1 MINPDVYGFDTISLG
16 GAEVLNQTILGMYEY
31 EEGTT
36 RNPPYAHANRPVD
49 ESIALWGVD
58 GCWGYK
64 TLISVHGEMSRVKI
78 YRETVKTKSLTLHFR
93 SLTDNNQQDAY
104 SKIYNNFQNRIGYDI
119 DDTHDWQGPLVGTN
133 LSWSLFRAALI
144 KDINYSDWCAYPTV
158 SGLTPSGLTTAS
170 RNLSAFKN
178 YLIANANLD
187 IKPALL
193 DFAIFCRNGENTVRE
208 SLIFSDALS
217 PLGIPSY
224 TVGVQAS
231 IDTLGVVKFP
241 ADNPTYLER
250 YFAIDSD
257 YLSEYSNTAVI
268 DWCIIP
274 GILNNNNLS
283 NFATANRFNRN
294 GINYQFTKAAL
305 QTERYFYIRYSNT
318 KRVFDDVS
326 YHWELVIVDTE
337 SGTQYT
343 EDTWNQID
351 LTRLS
356 DSSNILRLIQVI
368 EIDDQ
373 KDYET
378 KAEAY
383 YAAVLHEFAYLGFY
397 FVTDQSLAE
406 SANLPEG
413 TPGVFLPE
421 IVNGNTTGNYFTE
434 EEIPNVPYA
443 NSNSASDFDYNP
455 EANYDINEVTE
466 TLFPDEVT
474 AIPRFG
480 KTYLCTISEIDAVNY
495 NLKAMDWSEEQ
506 RESLFFGQNPYD
518 FIINISAYPI
528 IDYNLPPASAKSNIT
543 LGKLDL
549 NTVEER
555 YGDATGYP
563 IMGGIINYPNPFG
576 NIYVPP
582 AFEKTEFP
590 FLDYEPYTLIQLYL
604 PYCQMVSIP
613 PSIAMGKII
622 DIRMSVDLLS
632 GVVIAYIIIDGKE
645 YTTAQGSLVTEVPV
659 SGRDYSSYE
668 EMQFNSSY
676 NIASTALTG
685 TSAVSGNIAG
695 ASISKSMGN
704 KVGIGT
710 QVAMGVFNAVNT
722 GVRLQQMVDNLKRSA
737 PSPVQVSNGSASLG
751 TGNMQDA
758 YLYVTRPI
766 IDETFNADIYKKIM
780 GKPCSIPGKLSD
792 FSGFTQMVNPILD
805 DILCTAEEKQLIIQ
819 ALENGVIL

>member
-31 EEGTT
+31 EEGTV
-36 RNPPYAHANRPVD
+36 RVPPYAHANRPVD

-64 TLISVHGEMSRVKI
+64 TLISVHGELSRVKI
-78 YRETVKTKSLTLHFR
+78 YQETVKTKSLTLHYR
-93 SLTDNNQQDAY
+93 SLTDNSQQDGY
-104 SKIYNNFQNRIGYDI
+104 SKIYNNFQSRIGYDI
-119 DDTHDWQGPLVGTN
+119 DDTHSWQGPLVGTN
-133 LSWSLFRAALI
+133 LSYSLFRAALI
-144 KDINYSDWCAYPTV
+144 KDINYSDWCVYPTV
-158 SGLTPSGLTTAS
+158 AALTPSGTTTAS

-178 YLIANANLD
+178 YLIANANQD
-187 IKPALL
+187 IKPAIL

-208 SLIFSDALS
+208 SLIFSEALT

-231 IDTLGVVKFP
+231 VDTLGVIKFP
-241 ADNPTYLER
+241 TDNPTYLES

-257 YLSEYSNTAVI
+257 YLSEYSNTAII
-268 DWCIIP
+268 DWCICP
-274 GILNNNNLS
+274 GILNNNNNS
-283 NFATANRFNRN
+283 NFVTVNRFNRN

-337 SGTQYT
+337 SGRQYT
-343 EDTWNQID
+343 EETWNQID

-368 EIDDQ
+368 EIDNQ
-373 KDYET
+373 KEYET

-421 IVNGNTTGNYFTE
+421 IINGNTTGNYFTE

-443 NSNSASDFDYNP
+443 DSNSASDFKYNP
-455 EANYDINEVTE
+455 EANYDVNEVTE

-495 NLKAMDWSEEQ
+495 NLKAMDWSQEQ

-549 NTVEER
+549 NTLEEK

-582 AFEKTEFP
+582 AFDRTEFP

-622 DIRMSVDLLS
+622 NIRMSVDLLS
-632 GVVIAYIIIDGKE
+632 GVVIAYIIIDNKE
-645 YTTAQGSLVTEVPV
+645 YTTAQGTLVTEVPV
-659 SGRDYSSYE
+659 SGRNYADFAK
-668 EMQFNSSY
+668 MQFDSAATSRDILATGMNAVLG
-676 NIASTALTG
+676 NAS
-685 TSAVSGNIAG
+685 G
-695 ASISKSMGN
+695 ASISKSMDNKTGEGLQMAMGLFNATASLNRFVTN
-704 KVGIGT
+704 KVN
-710 QVAMGVFNAVNT
+710 M
-722 GVRLQQMVDNLKRSA
+722 MRSA
-737 PSPVQVSNGSASLG
+737 PTPVQVSNGSASLG

-758 YLYVTRPI
+758 YLYVTRPV
-766 IDETFNADIYKKIM
+766 IDESFNADVYKKIM

-792 FSGFTQMVNPILD
+792 FNGFTQMVNPVLD
-805 DILCTAEEKQLIIQ
+805 GILCTMEEKQLIIQ